1 MQARTYLQQ
10 LLAKGKTAETIEGY
24 LSLAQQYHDSEGH
37 TSGILQSSRYH
48 DLMTRHDEGVISQ
61 ADYQLELAKINRAL
75 ASLLANIPAHW
86 EAPAEAPAPAPAPAN
101 TPAPA
106 GKSFLEKWGLILGIL
121 ASLAGILGVTLKD
134 VLFPKKE
141 TLPAPTTTIPA
152 QNQPASTA
160 TTAEPTTGAS
170 APNQTPPKPVPS
182 TQNTATAPSDA
193 PTSKKTAA
201 QPNYATPDQRF
212 RSYAKPII
220 SEEMELGFT
229 NGGRQFAFRNL
240 RTQNILCCY
249 DDAEKFAGGKARV
262 QQNGRYFYINKN
274 GTEIKE

>member
-24 LSLAQQYHDSEGH
+24 LSLAQQHHDSEGH

-86 EAPAEAPAPAPAPAN
+86 EAPAKAHAPAPAN

-121 ASLAGILGVTLKD
+121 ASLAGILGITLKD
-134 VLFPKKE
+134 ILFPKKE
-141 TLPAPTTTIPA
+141 TTPVSTTAIPG
-152 QNQPASTA
+152 QDQPASTA
-160 TTAEPTTGAS
+160 TTAELPTGS
-170 APNQTPPKPVPS
+170 ATPNQVPS
-182 TQNTATAPSDA
+182 KPSSSPGTSTAPADP
-193 PTSKKTAA
+193 PTPKKTAP
-201 QPNYATPDQRF
+201 QPNYATPDQHF
-212 RSYAKPII
+212 RSYAKPLI

-229 NGGRQFAFRNL
+229 NGGSRFAFRNL
-240 RTQNILCCY
+240 RTQAILCCY